1 MLILLIFLKV
11 ATRGCGRSFPVS
23 NLITFE
29 VSVPEILITATPEI
43 PGPDESA
50 KIEEEFLQVLQALN
64 GNSEAL
70 DVFRNFGIP
79 ADKKI
84 EAISNIF
91 SSRVTSMTLD
101 LVTLTISQGFADNL
115 SEIEQQVS
123 NYIAEKRGAALAK
136 VVSAVELNESTQKSL
151 KAALKNKLGRDV
163 ELSLKVDTSVIG
175 GIKVSIGERTF
186 DGLLSSKFSDIKTVL
201 EGR

>member
-1 MLILLIFLKV
+1 MG
-11 ATRGCGRSFPVS
+11 TESFSKGLV
-23 NLITFE
+23 
-29 VSVPEILITATPEI
+29 EIISSS
-43 PGPDESA
+43 DESA

-64 GNSEAL
+64 SNSEAL

>member
-1 MLILLIFLKV
+1 MG
-11 ATRGCGRSFPVS
+11 TESFSKGLV
-23 NLITFE
+23 
-29 VSVPEILITATPEI
+29 EIISSS
-43 PGPDESA
+43 DENA

>member
-1 MLILLIFLKV
+1 MG
-11 ATRGCGRSFPVS
+11 TESFSKGLVEIIS
-23 NLITFE
+23 SSDD
-29 VSVPEILITATPEI
+29 SV
-43 PGPDESA
+43 
-50 KIEEEFLQVLQALN
+50 KIEEEFLQVLQVLN
-64 GNSEAL
+64 SNTEAL

-84 EAISNIF
+84 EAISSIF
-91 SSRVTSMTLD
+91 SKRVTSMTLD

-163 ELSLKVDTSVIG
+163 ELSLIVDTSVIG

>member
-1 MLILLIFLKV
+1 MG
-11 ATRGCGRSFPVS
+11 TESFSKGLVEIISSS
-23 NLITFE
+23 N
-29 VSVPEILITATPEI
+29 
-43 PGPDESA
+43 ESA
-50 KIEEEFLQVLQALN
+50 KIEGEFLQVLQALN
-64 GNSEAL
+64 TNSEAL

-91 SSRVTSMTLD
+91 SKRVTSMTLD
-101 LVTLTISQGFADNL
+101 LVTLTISQGYADNL
-115 SEIEQQVS
+115 SDIEQQVS

-136 VVSAVELNESTQKSL
+136 VVSAVELNESTQKNL

-163 ELSLKVDTSVIG
+163 ELSLKVDSSVIG

>member
-1 MLILLIFLKV
+1 MG
-11 ATRGCGRSFPVS
+11 TESFSKGLV
-23 NLITFE
+23 
-29 VSVPEILITATPEI
+29 EIISSS
-43 PGPDESA
+43 DESA

-79 ADKKI
+79 VDKKI